1 MSAIGPQICDW
12 TYSVPAI
19 ALLDEPTRV
28 RLRSLTRPIAA
39 PAGTRIF
46 GEGCP
51 CRAYLIL
58 LSGQLRVQKVGEN
71 GREIVLYRVEPDE
84 TCILTT
90 ACLMSGTNYDAEGI
104 AETDIQGQALPM
116 EGFRELLSQSATFRD
131 FVFNAYGTRISSL
144 LMLIEEVAFGR
155 IDQRLAACLLQ
166 IGKGKDKVDATHQ
179 ELAVELGTAR
189 EVVSRQLKDFER
201 RGWVQLGRG
210 HLLLLNSR
218 ALEHFLFYCRPLSAS
233 LNQACALPEVI
244 HGRASVM
251 A

>member
-1 MSAIGPQICDW
+1 MPANDPQIDDW
-12 TYSVPAI
+12 TASVAAI
-19 ALLDEPTRV
+19 ALLDEATRV
-28 RLRSLTRPIAA
+28 RLRGLTRPIAA
-39 PAGTRIF
+39 SAGTRIF
-46 GEGCP
+46 GEGSP

-71 GREIVLYRVEPDE
+71 GREIVLYRVEAGE
-84 TCILTT
+84 TCIVTT

-104 AETDIQGQALPM
+104 AESDIQAQALPM
-116 EGFRELLSQSATFRD
+116 SGFRELLAQSAPFRD
-131 FVFNAYGTRISSL
+131 FVFKAYGTRISSL

-166 IGKGKDKVDATHQ
+166 IGEGTDKVDATHQ

-210 HLLLLNSR
+210 HLRLLNTR
-218 ALEHFLFYCRPLSAS
+218 ALDLLAKNLSS
-233 LNQACALPEVI
+233 Q
-244 HGRASVM
+244 SD
-251 A
+251 